1 MEKVRKLKAGEG
13 GRKTDKWIAAY
24 YDANGKRRH
33 KQFNTRDEAEDFQ
46 GEVRGEVKKGK
57 HVPDS
62 QSLTVEAANTA
73 WLKAHK
79 SSWEPATYQDY
90 ERTMKLHVLPFLQDK
105 KLTQLENKDVL
116 ALVASLQEGKR
127 STFTIRRALVTLRS
141 MLSFS
146 MDSGTVSRN
155 VVSESSRATGKILS
169 GKARMDG
176 DEEDGNSALIAG
188 VDFPSTGE
196 IGTLAKWLRAPIA
209 PVGVKYVSMTVA
221 GVVRWRPM
229 ILTIIGTGLRISEA
243 LGLRWKDCE
252 LTGDHL
258 QIHVRQKIDRFGKAG
273 AVKSKAGKRTIPI
286 NSELARTLLD
296 HKKACPASEL
306 DLVFPTASGQPQ
318 SKSNFLARGL
328 KPAWKLAGI
337 TNGDGEAKYT
347 GAHCLRHFYASWL
360 INPVEN
366 GGRGMEPFMAIK
378 RLGHSDVAILTKVY
392 GHAFGQT
399 KASRNEEEEAAARLF
414 G

>member
-1 MEKVRKLKAGEG
+1 MEKVRPLKAGEG

-24 YDANGKRRH
+24 YVDGKRRH
-33 KQFNTRDEAEDFQ
+33 KQFNTKLEAERFQ
-46 GEVRGEVKKGK
+46 RQATTEAEQGK

-62 QSLTVEAANTA
+62 ESVTVAVASA
-73 WLKAHK
+73 DWLKVYK
-79 SSWEPATYQDY
+79 GSWEAATYQDY
-90 ERTMKLHVLPFLQDK
+90 ERTMKLHVVPFIGTK
-105 KLTQLENKDVL
+105 KLTQLQNDDVF
-116 ALVASLQEGKR
+116 ALIRSLQEGER
-127 STFTIRRALVTLRS
+127 STFTIRRSLVTLRS
-141 MLSFS
+141 MLAFS
-146 MDSGTVSRN
+146 MANNKVSRN
-155 VVSESSRATGKILS
+155 VVSETSRATSSMLA
-169 GKARMDG
+169 GKARIDG
-176 DEEDGNSALIAG
+176 EEEDGNSALIAG
-188 VDFPSTGE
+188 VDFPSTAE
-196 IGTLAKWLRAPIA
+196 IGTLVKWLRAPIA
-209 PVGVKYVSMTVA
+209 PIGVKYVSMTIA

-243 LGLRWKDCE
+243 LGLRWEDCK

-258 QIHVRQKIDRFGKAG
+258 EILVRKKVDRFGKVG

-286 NSELARTLLD
+286 SSELAQTLLD

-328 KPAWKLAGI
+328 KPAWKFAGVI
-337 TNGDGEAKYT
+337 NSAGEARYT

-378 RLGHSDVAILTKVY
+378 RLGHADVAILTKVY

-399 KASRNEEEEAAARLF
+399 ADSRREEEEAVARLF